1 MLLIQSSLLEAE
13 ILPEVGGK
21 IGQIRDRE
29 SGYEFLIPPQKPYR
43 TIPEDG
49 DWTEY
54 DTGGMDDCFPNIA
67 AGPYPSEPWTGTQLP
82 DLGHWTHGSWNVRHA
97 DTRQVILERS
107 GQVLPHRARK
117 TVRFVDARTL
127 ELSYRIENTGN
138 SSFRYM
144 WAAHPLISVSSEFE
158 LTLPPGDLTFR
169 TFPPDGELHSWPMH
183 GSTDLS
189 RCWIP
194 NGTDLKVFVTGMHEG
209 WCELRLPSHRLR
221 FAFDLADLPVL
232 GIWFN
237 HFGFPGGSGQP
248 FRCIAVEP
256 CTSPSDLLSDLQAEE
271 YRTIGPHAVVEWSVR
286 LEISKSAS

>member
-13 ILPEVGGK
+13 IVPEVGGK

-29 SGYEFLIPPQKPYR
+29 SGYEFLIPAQKPYR

-82 DLGHWTHGSWNVRHA
+82 DLGHWTHGSWNVRDA

-138 SSFRYM
+138 SSFRYVGG
-144 WAAHPLISVSSEFE
+144 AP
-158 LTLPPGDLTFR
+158 
-169 TFPPDGELHSWPMH
+169 
-183 GSTDLS
+183 
-189 RCWIP
+189 
-194 NGTDLKVFVTGMHEG
+194 
-209 WCELRLPSHRLR
+209 
-221 FAFDLADLPVL
+221 ADLGQL
-232 GIWFN
+232 GI
-237 HFGFPGGSGQP
+237 
-248 FRCIAVEP
+248 RI
-256 CTSPSDLLSDLQAEE
+256 D
-271 YRTIGPHAVVEWSVR
+271 
-286 LEISKSAS
+286 SASGRLDVPHVSARWGAPFMADARFY